1 MEVATDRACKCSGR
15 VVQNTVGAVMCPM
28 VLTSHLY
35 AELPPWT
42 AALQAAPVESP
53 ELPHSW
59 ALTAGIV
66 LPSSP
71 ALGQPLRAQ
80 RVPEPL

>member
-1 MEVATDRACKCSGR
+1 MPPG
-15 VVQNTVGAVMCPM
+15 

-35 AELPPWT
+35 AELLPPWT
-42 AALQAAPVESP
+42 AAVHAPPVDSP
-53 ELPHSW
+53 ELPCLWASAQ

-71 ALGQPLRAQ
+71 ALGQLLRAQ
-80 RVPEPL
+80 RELEPL